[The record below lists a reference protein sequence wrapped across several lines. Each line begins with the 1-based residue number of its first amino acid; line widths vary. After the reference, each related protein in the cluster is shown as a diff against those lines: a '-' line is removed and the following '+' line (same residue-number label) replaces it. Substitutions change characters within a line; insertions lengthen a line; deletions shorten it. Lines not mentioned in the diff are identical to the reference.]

1 MILRRVTQHVKEQN
15 WFAVGVDFLI
25 VVVGVFIGIQVANW
39 NDARTN
45 RVAELGIL
53 ERLETEYQYQITELD
68 ILAERL
74 AFYRES
80 AKQVTMAL
88 KSNAEPENRE
98 QFSLWPTNALNIG
111 RPPARSA
118 SYVQLLSSGKFD
130 LLSNANLRDLLVK
143 YDQSIER
150 NSFVFNQTLA
160 LVLTTDDLNAATNS
174 NFETADH
181 AVGEQ
186 EVIVDFDFEAL
197 KPSEGKVEWLYYMH
211 TNNLRATKAQLAL
224 AKEIIAELE
233 ITP

>member
-39 NDARTN
+39 NDARAD
-45 RVAELGIL
+45 RVAEVGIL
-53 ERLETEYQYQITELD
+53 ERLETECQYQITELEE
-68 ILAERL
+68 LSERL
-74 AFYRES
+74 AYYKES

-88 KSNAEPENRE
+88 KSNAEPKNRE
-98 QFSLWPTNALNIG
+98 QFSKWLTNALNLG
-111 RPPARSA
+111 RPPARLA

-130 LLSNANLRDLLVK
+130 LLSNATLRDLLVK

-150 NSFVFNQTLA
+150 NSFVFDQTLA

-174 NFETADH
+174 NFETTDH
-181 AVGEQ
+181 GVGDPTEII
-186 EVIVDFDFEAL
+186 EFDFEGL

-211 TNNLRATKAQLAL
+211 SNNLKATTAQLAL
-224 AKEIIAELE
+224 AKEILIELE
-233 ITP
+233 NTP

>member
-39 NDARTN
+39 NDARSD

-53 ERLETEYQYQITELD
+53 ERLETEYQYQITELEA
-68 ILAERL
+68 LADRL
-74 AFYRES
+74 AYYKES

-88 KSNAEPENRE
+88 KANEEPENRE
-98 QFSLWPTNALNIG
+98 QFSQWLTQMQNLG

-118 SYVQLLSSGKFD
+118 AYVQLLSSGKFD
-130 LLSNANLRDLLVK
+130 LLSNAKLRDLLVK

-160 LVLTTDDLNAATNS
+160 LLLTTDDLNAATNS
-174 NFETADH
+174 NFETTDH
-181 AVGEQ
+181 AVETT
-186 EVIVDFDFEAL
+186 EIIDFDFEGL

-211 TNNLRATKAQLAL
+211 SNNLAATTAQLAL
-224 AKEIIAELE
+224 AKEIITELE
-233 ITP
+233 VAR